1 MNLKDINLN
10 DTFIKAIESCKNS
23 TSLFIVFA
31 LILTFITYIWKGNV
45 WLFAGVIIFGM
56 LSSLIDQ
63 LKIGDVF
70 LMFMTT
76 TNFEKIINKIS
87 PEKLPYLQKLM
98 QLRIAEIKNNLNKE
112 LELRKPEQV
121 TVSDFIDEQV

>member
-1 MNLKDINLN
+1 MSLKEINLN
-10 DTFIKAIESCKNS
+10 DTFIKAIESCKNF
-23 TSLFIVFA
+23 TSLFIVLA
-31 LILTFITYIWKGNV
+31 LILTFITYMWKGNV
-45 WLFAGVIIFGM
+45 WLFAGIIIFGM

-70 LMFMTT
+70 LMFITT

-87 PEKLPYLQKLM
+87 PEKLPYFQKLM

-121 TVSDFIDEQV
+121 TVSDYIDEQV